1 MLGSMPGSEDTMGE
15 GQAPGFTVTNDNKQ
29 ISKNTRAAS
38 DESKGENTTDLTDR
52 EGWEVGRGIYG
63 GWSGRAL

>member
-15 GQAPGFTVTNDNKQ
+15 GQAPAFTVTNNNKQ

-52 EGWEVGRGIYG
+52 EG
-63 GWSGRAL
+63 